1 MIIVLPTEVL
11 IQNIKLGMQWPRW
24 EVALEVLNLADVE
37 HNDIDYFYASRL
49 AGEPAGGVEDR
60 HFHPI
65 LPRTWRLSVE
75 HQF

>member
-1 MIIVLPTEVL
+1 
-11 IQNIKLGMQWPRW
+11 
-24 EVALEVLNLADVE
+24 VALEVLNLADVE

-60 HFHPI
+60 HFHPL
-65 LPRTWRLSVE
+65 LPRTWRLGVE